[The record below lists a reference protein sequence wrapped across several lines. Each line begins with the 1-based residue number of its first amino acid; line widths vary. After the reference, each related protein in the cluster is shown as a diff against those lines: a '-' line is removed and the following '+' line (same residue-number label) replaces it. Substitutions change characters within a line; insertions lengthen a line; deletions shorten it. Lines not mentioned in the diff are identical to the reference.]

1 MLTESVR
8 VFFTTKVWVYV
19 MILFLVSTPV
29 LPWTELTGRQVMRID
44 WSAPR
49 EVVNS
54 SLGETSFNSDWGGGG
69 GGMTVNYANS
79 NRRRALQSSCKTV
92 SWSQTLSSTTSWRGT
107 NLCNE
112 VVIEEDIGWSG
123 QHGVG

>member
-1 MLTESVR
+1 M
-8 VFFTTKVWVYV
+8 
-19 MILFLVSTPV
+19 

-69 GGMTVNYANS
+69 GGGGGGDDGEL
-79 NRRRALQSSCKTV
+79 REQ
-92 SWSQTLSSTTSWRGT
+92 
-107 NLCNE
+107 
-112 VVIEEDIGWSG
+112 
-123 QHGVG
+123 

>member
-1 MLTESVR
+1 MLTESTR

-54 SLGETSFNSDWGGGG
+54 SLGETSLNSDWGGGG
-69 GGMTVNYANS
+69 G
-79 NRRRALQSSCKTV
+79 
-92 SWSQTLSSTTSWRGT
+92 
-107 NLCNE
+107 
-112 VVIEEDIGWSG
+112 
-123 QHGVG
+123 